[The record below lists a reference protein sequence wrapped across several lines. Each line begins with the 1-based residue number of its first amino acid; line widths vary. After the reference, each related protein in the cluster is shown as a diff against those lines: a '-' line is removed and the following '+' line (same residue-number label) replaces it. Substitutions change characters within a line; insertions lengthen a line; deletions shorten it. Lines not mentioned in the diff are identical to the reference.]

1 MSCLARFVT
10 GALAGMAAG
19 YGTLAVVP
27 TEGVDQTARALL
39 AVALTATVAFA
50 VVRWTRPR

>member
-1 MSCLARFVT
+1 
-10 GALAGMAAG
+10 MAAG